1 MNANNNDRSYL
12 YGRLEVLLRRYEEE
26 ARKAVGLRGESY
38 IDIHYNGFNTRPM
51 TTVKMCLDHLHK
63 RTDLSKILKGKKPE
77 TEHKLSSM
85 ITEIFTTIEDL
96 YGDND
101 DPLEYPCVFG
111 ASWQERELDK

>member
-38 IDIHYNGFNTRPM
+38 IDIHYNGFHTRPL
-51 TTVKMCLDHLHK
+51 TTVKRCLDHLYK
-63 RTDLSKILKGKKPE
+63 RTDFSKILKAKKPE
-77 TEHKLSSM
+77 TEHQLSSM
-85 ITEIFTTIEDL
+85 ITEIFTIIEDL

-101 DPLEYPCVFG
+101 DPLDYPCVFG
-111 ASWQERELDK
+111 ASWQERVLNK